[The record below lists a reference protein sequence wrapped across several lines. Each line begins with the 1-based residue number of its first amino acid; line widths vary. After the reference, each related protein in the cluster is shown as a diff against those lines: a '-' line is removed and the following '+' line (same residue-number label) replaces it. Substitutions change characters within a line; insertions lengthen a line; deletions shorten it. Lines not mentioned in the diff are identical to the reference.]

1 MGSLTSYNTCLASC
15 KRGLRW
21 LPGRHD
27 AEARIVAYS
36 EYERYDEDIV
46 DPQESRQR
54 DERGDSDPE
63 FDGDRSGSD

>member
-54 DERGDSDPE
+54 GKVTAFQIASCLPV
-63 FDGDRSGSD
+63 DGN